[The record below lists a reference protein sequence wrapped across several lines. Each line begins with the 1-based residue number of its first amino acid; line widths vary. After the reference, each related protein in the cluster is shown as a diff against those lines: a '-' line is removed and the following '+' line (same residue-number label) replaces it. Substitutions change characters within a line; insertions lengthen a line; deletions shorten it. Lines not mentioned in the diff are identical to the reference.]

1 MIDLNTV
8 LSRLIKDSDEVVFLS
23 EYNSDEIS
31 EILKIKKINYKRFN
45 IQTQIKN
52 GDLLLASLNDKN
64 INMYYDKIG
73 KLLLTYQHK
82 FIIVRKLD
90 TSNYITDAHNIIM
103 SLGFKLIYNL
113 NENNLFYLFYAYN
126 IEDYKKTPDW
136 LNNEYWA
143 NPDLWEK

>member
-23 EYNSDEIS
+23 EYDSDEIS

-73 KLLLTYQHK
+73 KL
-82 FIIVRKLD
+82 
-90 TSNYITDAHNIIM
+90 
-103 SLGFKLIYNL
+103 
-113 NENNLFYLFYAYN
+113 
-126 IEDYKKTPDW
+126 
-136 LNNEYWA
+136 
-143 NPDLWEK
+143 